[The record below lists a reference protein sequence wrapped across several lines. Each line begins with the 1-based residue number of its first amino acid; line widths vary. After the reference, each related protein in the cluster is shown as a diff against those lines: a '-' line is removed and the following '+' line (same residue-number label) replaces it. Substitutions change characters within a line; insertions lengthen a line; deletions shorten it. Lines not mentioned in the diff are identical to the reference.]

1 MRIRFPRHRLTVLD
15 ILAASRSVPAFP
27 LHRQFRLASV
37 EEARKGAAAKIGW
50 TAIFIKSFATLCTEV
65 PALRDLFVRLP
76 VRHLYRHPHSVAS
89 VSVHRLD
96 DRGNERLIWGQI
108 RNAES
113 LSLVEIQRELSRMA
127 TAPLREV
134 YKDGLI
140 LERFPVLLRRIAW
153 WCAMRFSGR
162 KRAKHIGTFSISS
175 LGGQG
180 CLNAHHPLVTSASF
194 AMGPLS
200 ADGTMEVVMLCDHR
214 AMDGMLGA
222 RALLR
227 MEEILNSTIISELE
241 GNRSPD

>member
-27 LHRQFRLASV
+27 LHRQFQLASV
-37 EEARKGAAAKIGW
+37 ERARKESVAKIGW

-65 PALRDLFVRLP
+65 PAIRDLFVRFP
-76 VRHLYRHPHSVAS
+76 IRHLYRHPHSVAS

-96 DRGNERLIWGQI
+96 DQGEERLMWGQL
-108 RNAES
+108 RNPES
-113 LSLVEIQRELSRMA
+113 MSLADIQRELARMA
-127 TAPLREV
+127 TAPLKDV

-153 WCAMRFSGR
+153 WWVMRFSGR
-162 KRAKHIGTFSISS
+162 KRAKHVGTFSISS

-180 CLNAHHPLVTSASF
+180 CLNAHHPVVTSASL
-194 AMGPLS
+194 AMGPLLE
-200 ADGTMEVVMLCDHR
+200 DGRMDVVMLCDHR

-222 RALLR
+222 RALTRL
-227 MEEILNSTIISELE
+227 EEILTSSIVSELR
-241 GNRSPD
+241 NAP